1 MAAGMKIVLAPDS
14 FKGSLSSTEAAEAMA
29 RGVRK
34 VLPEAELVLLP
45 LSDGGEGLVE
55 SLVVASRGEVV
66 ECEVTGPLGTP
77 VKAKLGLMGGG
88 KTAVIEMAQASGL
101 ILVPEEER
109 NPLVT
114 TTFGTGELIAKAL
127 DLGCEHLIIGI
138 GGSATNDGGMGMAQA
153 LGVRFLDE
161 QGELLGSGG
170 AELARLAEIDVSRRD
185 PRLDEVRIEVACDV
199 TNPLTGPQ
207 GASHIYGPQKGATPE
222 MVELLDAALNRY
234 DQILKR
240 DLGKD
245 VGRIPGAGAAGGLGA
260 GLMALLGGKLV
271 SGIELVLDVLDFE
284 GKAEGADLVLTGEG
298 RFDGQSAY
306 GKVPMGVA
314 KRSRALDIPVVVI
327 AGTVLPSAEVLHRE
341 GVTAYF
347 SILNRPLSLKE
358 AMEDAAEL
366 LEQQTAQVIR
376 LFSAGRWN

>member
-207 GASHIYGPQKGATPE
+207 GASHIYGPQKGATPA

>member
-88 KTAVIEMAQASGL
+88 KAAVIEMAQASGL

>member
-88 KTAVIEMAQASGL
+88 KTAVIEMAKASGL

-327 AGTVLPSAEVLHRE
+327 AGTVLPSAEGLHRE

>member
-153 LGVRFLDE
+153 LGARFLDE

>member
-327 AGTVLPSAEVLHRE
+327 AGTVLPSAEVLHSE